1 MTDVPEALLEKAA
14 DALVSHPSIPANL
27 NETMFYCPA
36 CGADEIAGPNSPTH
50 ALHQARAVLAAVLPA
65 IRPVVDRDALAE
77 WFHEREHKHR
87 WPCTV
92 GANCAN
98 LRVAR
103 YRVDSI
109 LASGVVQDAATVAS
123 AARAE
128 ALRAAANA
136 LAQGMEYDRGQTV
149 MFLQDLAN
157 REDAE
162 DWPGGRP

>member
-1 MTDVPEALLEKAA
+1 MSDIPEALVEKAA
-14 DALVSHPSIPANL
+14 AALRRADDEALERTNFEQL
-27 NETMFYCPA
+27 
-36 CGADEIAGPNSPTH
+36 GATYVE
-50 ALHQARAVLAAVLPA
+50 QVRAVLAAVLPA

-87 WPCTV
+87 WPCAV

-136 LAQGMEYDRGQTV
+136 LAQGIEYDRGQTV

-157 REDAE
+157 REDSE
-162 DWPGGRP
+162 DWPGERP